1 MAIIGKIRD
10 NGWLVL
16 IVIGI
21 ALMAFIMGDWSKI
34 TGGNEPVYGIGTVY
48 GEKVDDKKF
57 NEAIGIATTNAK
69 QTAQQQGQQP
79 QDVDESRV
87 WKSFIEEQLL
97 EKEYEALGLEV
108 SDDEFDAYLYA
119 ARGFDPQAEFLNS
132 PAFTDSITKAFSPKK
147 LETRINEMRESA
159 EPQQVEAWKNTE
171 EYYKKKRRQEKY
183 FDILGQGIYITNLE
197 AKNEFLA
204 NNEKKSISYVVK
216 RFRDLLDID
225 YEKGATD
232 KKLKAYFEDHK
243 NDKKYQVKE
252 NSRRLHFFEINI
264 EPSEADSR
272 AFDRTLDSLKTA
284 FIATTNDS
292 AFVTSAKNS
301 DLPFYTSGPYSTA
314 IPKSH
319 RKAQEGKYI
328 TYPDGMDL
336 AYQNAVIGDVVGP
349 YELNGSQSI
358 GKVIGFTSD
367 TINARHI
374 LISADAQKGDDMV
387 AKEALADSILDA
399 VNNENFESFV
409 TKYSGDTGSAAKG
422 GDLGDFFFGDM
433 VPQFATYVADKP
445 IGEIGKVQTQFGFH
459 IIQVTARKGKKY
471 PRLAVVQKTLVAS
484 RATKKGIEEEAYN
497 ILYDLDEKL
506 SAISDPYKRVVK
518 FDTTAARADHFSKTL
533 ELKDNAPAFTN
544 FNTRYAEDKLLDLA
558 FKDDTEAGTL
568 VNSPIK
574 DQDRYIIAI
583 FAGRIEEGTP
593 KFEDIRERLKA
604 DYIKEQKVKK
614 FKSEMKS
621 KKLADIKG
629 KGVSVT
635 KAEVTMANTQLS
647 GVGFEPKVVGA
658 VFAILK
664 DGGRSLPI
672 EGTSGVFVVKV
683 EKTLKAVPA
692 KDYDAEKK
700 KLGDAAKAQLQNT
713 VRRSLTELGDV
724 VDNRRLFSTGVRR

>member
-34 TGGNEPVYGIGTVY
+34 TGGSEPVYGIGTVY

-57 NEAIGIATTNAK
+57 SEAIQIAKTNAA
-69 QTAQQQGQQP
+69 QAAQQQQQP
-79 QDVDESRV
+79 VQEVDESRV
-87 WKSFIEEQLL
+87 WKSFVEEQLL

-119 ARGFDPQAEFLNS
+119 ERGFDPQAEFLNS
-132 PAFTDSITKAFSPKK
+132 PAFIDSVTKAFSPKK
-147 LETRINEMRESA
+147 LMARINEMRESA

-216 RFRDLLDID
+216 RFRDLLDSD

-232 KKLKAYFEDHK
+232 KKLKAYFEKHK
-243 NDKKYQVKE
+243 NDKKYQVKD
-252 NSRRLHFFEINI
+252 NTRRLHFFKINI
-264 EPSEADSR
+264 VPSEADSR
-272 AFDRTLDSLKTA
+272 AFDRNLDSLKRA
-284 FIATTNDS
+284 FTVATDDS
-292 AFVTSAKNS
+292 AFVTSADNS
-301 DLPFYTSGPYSTA
+301 DFPFYTSGPFSTA

-319 RKAQEGKYI
+319 WKAQDKSVRLI
-328 TYPDGMDL
+328 SYPDGMDE
-336 AYQNAVIGDVVGP
+336 AYRAAAIGDIVGP
-349 YELNGSQSI
+349 YEMNGSMSM

-367 TINARHI
+367 TTNARHI
-374 LISADAQKGDDMV
+374 LIGVAEGDDPV
-387 AKEALADSILDA
+387 SKEALADSILNL
-399 VNNENFESFV
+399 VNNDNFADFA

-422 GDLGDFFFGDM
+422 GDLGDFFFANM
-433 VPQFATYVADKP
+433 VPQFANYVADKP
-445 IGEIGKVQTQFGFH
+445 IGEIGMVQTRFGFH

-471 PRLAVVQKTLVAS
+471 PRLAVVQKTLTPS
-484 RATKKGIEEEAYN
+484 NTTKKAIEEEAYN
-497 ILYDLDEKL
+497 MLYDLDEKL
-506 SAISDPYKRVVK
+506 AAISDPYKRIVK
-518 FDTTAARADHFSKTL
+518 FDTTASKGDYYSKTI

-544 FNTRYAEDKLLDLA
+544 FKTRYAEDKLLDLA
-558 FKDDTEAGTL
+558 FEEDAETGTL

-583 FAGRIEEGTP
+583 FAGKIEKGTP
-593 KFEDIRERLKA
+593 KFEDIRESLKV

-621 KKLADIKG
+621 KKLTEIKG
-629 KGVSVT
+629 KNISIM
-635 KAEVTMANTQLS
+635 KADVTMANTQLT
-647 GVGFEPKVVGA
+647 GAGFEPKVVGA

-664 DGGRSLPI
+664 DGQRTLPI
-672 EGTSGVFVVKV
+672 EGSTGVFVVKV
-683 EKTLKAVPA
+683 EKTLKATPA
-692 KDYDAEKK
+692 KDYAAEKK
-700 KLGDAAKAQLQNT
+700 KLGDAIKAQLQNST
-713 VRRSLTELGDV
+713 RRSLTELGDV
-724 VDNRRLFSTGVRR
+724 VDNRRLFNTGVRR